1 MVTVHEVTA
10 GLRHTQDAR
19 RPGVT
24 GAQTW
29 RAWLPQPVLRHR
41 DGHVLAGVD
50 SVKPDRQL
58 LALTA
63 EGHSNTA
70 IAQRL
75 VISASAVENTSAASS
90 PSLACRPTTQHR
102 RVLAVLAYLRT

>member
-41 DGHVLAGVD
+41 DGHVLG
-50 SVKPDRQL
+50 RRG
-58 LALTA
+58 T
-63 EGHSNTA
+63 
-70 IAQRL
+70 
-75 VISASAVENTSAASS
+75 ASS
-90 PSLACRPTTQHR
+90 LTGNSWP
-102 RVLAVLAYLRT
+102 